1 MPLTG
6 EAKLKAQ
13 QERRQRQREAPGE
26 ALPLNEAP
34 KHEAPG
40 HVKPH
45 NEAPDNQGVDGW
57 HTTDKGMRYILQD
70 TGMGGMARRYSPGPR
85 MFSYR

>member
-1 MPLTG
+1 VPLTG
-6 EAKLKAQ
+6 EAKLEAQ
-13 QERRQRQREAPGE
+13 RERRQRQREAPG
-26 ALPLNEAP
+26 
-34 KHEAPG
+34 EAPG